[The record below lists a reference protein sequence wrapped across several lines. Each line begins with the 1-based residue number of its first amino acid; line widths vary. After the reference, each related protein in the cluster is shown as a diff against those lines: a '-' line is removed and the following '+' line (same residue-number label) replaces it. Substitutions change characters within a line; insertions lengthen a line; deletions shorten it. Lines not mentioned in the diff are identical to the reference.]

1 MSTELD
7 DRARFAF
14 ELISTYSPSGEE
26 EGVSRLLVERLSSK
40 GLKVGVDS
48 VGNVISEVGD
58 WDYTVLLCGHMDTVA
73 GWVEPRLEGGVVY
86 GRGAV
91 DAKGALL
98 SLAYAFEDYAHS
110 LEREKGFENR
120 LRVVFAGVVQEEGD
134 SRGIKR
140 LIRDGLKAHA
150 AVFGEPSGVNRLAVG
165 YRGHV
170 PFKASFETPEAH
182 ASAPWLTA
190 NSAEVAYEFY
200 QKLKSAWRCESERM
214 VECVSV
220 ALTGIN
226 TFTQHNV
233 IPGRTVLNLDIRVPV
248 GVTTTDVLNTVKRIL
263 SEYTTDNNGDVRVNY
278 EFGEVTEPYKVDLTS
293 KIVRSFTRTMIKEG
307 VGRPEFLVKSG
318 TGDMNT
324 YSQAFNTECVSYGPG
339 DPRLSHTLREKVELR
354 DMLHCS
360 KIVHDALLE
369 YATLLG

>member
-1 MSTELD
+1 MSSEPD
-7 DRARFAF
+7 NRARFAF
-14 ELISTYSPSGEE
+14 SIISTYSPSGEE
-26 EGVSRLLVERLSSK
+26 EGVSHLLVERLSSQ
-40 GLKVGVDS
+40 GLKVSVDP

-58 WDYTVLLCGHMDTVA
+58 GNYTVLLCGHMDTVA

-98 SLAYAFEDYAHS
+98 SLAYAYEDYARTV
-110 LEREKGFENR
+110 EREKGFGDR
-120 LRVVFAGVVQEEGD
+120 LKVVFAAVVQEEGD
-134 SRGIKR
+134 SRGVKR

-150 AVFGEPSGVNRLAVG
+150 AVFGEPSGVARLAVG

-182 ASAPWLTA
+182 ASAPWLTT
-190 NSAEVAYEFY
+190 NSAEAAYEFY
-200 QKLKSAWRCESERM
+200 QRLKGAWRCESERR

-233 IPGRTVLNLDIRVPV
+233 IPGRTELNLDIRIPV
-248 GVTTTDVLNTVKRIL
+248 GMTTTDVINAVKRML
-263 SEYTTDNNGDVRVNY
+263 SEYTTSNGDVRVNY

-293 KIVRSFTRTMIKEG
+293 NIVRSFTRTMIREG

-324 YSQAFNTECVSYGPG
+324 YSQAFNAECVSYGPG
-339 DPRLSHTLREKVELR
+339 DPRLSHTPREKVELR
-354 DMLHCS
+354 DVFHCS
-360 KIVHDALLE
+360 RIVHNALLE